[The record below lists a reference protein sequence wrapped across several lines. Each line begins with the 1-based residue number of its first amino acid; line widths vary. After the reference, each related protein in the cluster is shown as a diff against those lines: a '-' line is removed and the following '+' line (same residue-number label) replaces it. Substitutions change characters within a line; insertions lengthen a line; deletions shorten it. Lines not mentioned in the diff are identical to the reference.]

1 MMPMAQTDGSYDVII
16 LGGGPAG
23 LTAAIYTARFR
34 LKTLIIEGKRLG
46 GRSWGPHMI
55 ENYPGFPEG
64 ITGTELIE
72 KFVEQAKKFG
82 TEIKKETVVA
92 LLPVGG
98 SQMVQTRGGV
108 YDAKAVVVATG
119 IQRKQLSV
127 PGEMDFNGR
136 GVSYCAICDAPF
148 FRGKTVA
155 VVGAGEEAVEDA
167 LKLTDFADKIYA
179 IPGSKGYKQGIEGL
193 HELQNHEKIEIIE
206 GADLESI
213 GGASVV
219 EHVALKGGGVR
230 RLEVDGVFIIL
241 ESVPTTD
248 ILASA
253 GIQTD
258 GGSCVLVDKNQ
269 ATNVEGVFAAG
280 DCVCGGMQV
289 VTAAGEGGM
298 AGLSALRYIKSMKRP
313 N

>member
-1 MMPMAQTDGSYDVII
+1 MAQTDGSYDVII

-55 ENYPGFPEG
+55 ANYPGFPEG
-64 ITGTELIE
+64 ITGTDLIE
-72 KFVEQAKKFG
+72 RFVEQAKKFG
-82 TEIKKETVVA
+82 TEFKKETVVS
-92 LLPVGG
+92 LLSVGG

-119 IQRKQLSV
+119 IQRKQLSI
-127 PGEMDFNGR
+127 PGEMDYSGR

-155 VVGAGEEAVEDA
+155 VVGGGEEAVEDA
-167 LKLTDFADKIYA
+167 LTLTDFADKVYS
-179 IPGSKGYKQGIEGL
+179 IPGSKGFGPENKSLQEL
-193 HELQNHEKIEIIE
+193 HNHEKVEVIE

-219 EHVALKGGGVR
+219 EHITLKGGGMN
-230 RLEVDGVFIIL
+230 RLKVDGVFIIL
-241 ESVPTTD
+241 ESIPTTD
-248 ILASA
+248 ILANA

-258 GGSCVLVDKNQ
+258 GGNCILVDKNQ
-269 ATNVEGVFAAG
+269 TTNVEGVFAAG

-298 AGLSALRYIKSMKRP
+298 AGLAALRYIKSMKRSS
-313 N
+313 

>member
-1 MMPMAQTDGSYDVII
+1 MAQTDGSYDVII

-23 LTAAIYTARFR
+23 LTAAIYTARFALR
-34 LKTLIIEGKRLG
+34 TLVIEGKRLG
-46 GRSWGPHMI
+46 GRSWGPHLI

-82 TEIKKETVVA
+82 TEFKKETVVT
-92 LLPVGG
+92 LFPVGE

-119 IQRKQLSV
+119 IQRKQLSI
-127 PGEMDFNGR
+127 PGETDFNGR
-136 GVSYCAICDAPF
+136 GVSYCALCDAPF
-148 FRGKTVA
+148 FKSKTVA

-167 LKLTDFADKIYA
+167 LRLTDFTDKIYA
-179 IPGSKGYKQGIEGL
+179 IPGSKGFKQGIEGL
-193 HELQNHEKIEIIE
+193 HELKNHEKIEIIE

-213 GGASVV
+213 GGSSVV
-219 EHVALKGGGVR
+219 EYITLQGGGVN
-230 RLEVDGVFIIL
+230 RLDVDGVFIIM
-241 ESVPTTD
+241 ESIPTTD
-248 ILASA
+248 ILATV
-253 GIQTD
+253 GIKTD

-298 AGLSALRYIKSMKRP
+298 AGLAALRYIKATKRSS
-313 N
+313 